1 MPPPT
6 KVITI
11 GALKGGVGKSTLS
24 VFLAC
29 VYASRGLRVLY
40 VCADPLSQTGRDWWN
55 QAEDS
60 GHPMPY
66 DLEHWADTAVSDQIR
81 RRAMGRYDIV
91 IVDTGGESDSILRS
105 AVEVADFVL
114 LATSP
119 RQLDVRRL
127 LATFQSA
134 FAAAKAVGRSID
146 VAVVFTLVD
155 QRRVAYNAEMRDR
168 IADKLATL
176 ESCMSLRSLYQ
187 NAFGTVPD
195 DDELAEATAIA
206 KEIDI

>member
-1 MPPPT
+1 
-6 KVITI
+6 VITV

-55 QAEDS
+55 QADDG

-66 DLEHWADTAVSDQIR
+66 DLEHWADTAVGDQIR
-81 RRAMGRYDIV
+81 RRALGHYDVV

-134 FAAAKAVGRSID
+134 YAAAKAVGRAID

-168 IADKLATL
+168 IEGKLPVL
-176 ESCMSLRSLYQ
+176 ESTMSHLSLYQ
-187 NAFGTVPD
+187 NAFGKVPD
-195 DDELAEATAIA
+195 GDDLTEVTAIA
-206 KEIDI
+206 KEIGA